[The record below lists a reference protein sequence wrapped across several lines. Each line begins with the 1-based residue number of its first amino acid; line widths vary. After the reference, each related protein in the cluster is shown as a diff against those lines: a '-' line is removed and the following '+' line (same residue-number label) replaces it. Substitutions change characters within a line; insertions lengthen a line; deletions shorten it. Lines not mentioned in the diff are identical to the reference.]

1 MIFRNYVNFE
11 HLLDLYGKA
20 ISSKIIAAKN
30 GRHRNT
36 AEELGV
42 RIQTSFIGDMTCE
55 TAVSNVS
62 IEADIRAGNY
72 HRGLLEDMD
81 EEDSLMFSR
90 ELVTLQVM
98 RDEFELVSTEVER
111 LKPSEK
117 KVFIPYIMKEK
128 TIQEIADDRNI
139 EYDYTHSVLICL
151 SLLGYYIHGNLGK
164 IEIGSYANSCSDS
177 GILKYIPYHGHS
189 HDMSRG
195 FTCHFCSIFIE
206 MKIRSAE
213 LAIVL

>member
-1 MIFRNYVNFE
+1 MSAGANLLVDYYDAKPDARIRLIFRNYVNFE

-62 IEADIRAGNY
+62 IEADIMAGNY

-81 EEDSLMFSR
+81 EEDSLIRR
-90 ELVTLQVM
+90 E
-98 RDEFELVSTEVER
+98 
-111 LKPSEK
+111 
-117 KVFIPYIMKEK
+117 
-128 TIQEIADDRNI
+128 
-139 EYDYTHSVLICL
+139 SV
-151 SLLGYYIHGNLGK
+151 
-164 IEIGSYANSCSDS
+164 D
-177 GILKYIPYHGHS
+177 
-189 HDMSRG
+189 
-195 FTCHFCSIFIE
+195 
-206 MKIRSAE
+206 
-213 LAIVL
+213 VLFRF

>member
-1 MIFRNYVNFE
+1 MVFQNEEDEMSAGANLLVDYYDAKPDARIRLIFRNYVNFE
-11 HLLDLYGKA
+11 YLLDLYGKA

-62 IEADIRAGNY
+62 IEADIMAGNY

-139 EYDYTHSVLICL
+139 EYDSVRK
-151 SLLGYYIHGNLGK
+151 SLKRIKKRIRRCVVPFLRE
-164 IEIGSYANSCSDS
+164 EI
-177 GILKYIPYHGHS
+177 
-189 HDMSRG
+189 
-195 FTCHFCSIFIE
+195 
-206 MKIRSAE
+206 
-213 LAIVL
+213 

>member
-1 MIFRNYVNFE
+1 MVFQNEEDEMSAGANLLVDYYDAKPDARIRLIFRNYVNFE

-62 IEADIRAGNY
+62 IEADIMAGNY

-139 EYDYTHSVLICL
+139 EYDSVRK
-151 SLLGYYIHGNLGK
+151 SLKRIKKRIRRCVVPFLRE
-164 IEIGSYANSCSDS
+164 EI
-177 GILKYIPYHGHS
+177 
-189 HDMSRG
+189 
-195 FTCHFCSIFIE
+195 
-206 MKIRSAE
+206 
-213 LAIVL
+213 

>member
-1 MIFRNYVNFE
+1 MSAGANLLVDYYDAKPDARIRLIFRNYVNFE

-62 IEADIRAGNY
+62 IEADIMAGNY

-139 EYDYTHSVLICL
+139 EYDSVRK
-151 SLLGYYIHGNLGK
+151 SLKRIKKRIRRCVVPFLRE
-164 IEIGSYANSCSDS
+164 EI
-177 GILKYIPYHGHS
+177 
-189 HDMSRG
+189 
-195 FTCHFCSIFIE
+195 
-206 MKIRSAE
+206 
-213 LAIVL
+213 